1 MSDMLPTLEIS
12 ENFYSVQGE
21 GISTGVPAYFI
32 RLKSCN
38 LRCGLLAQEITSL
51 TKEMKNVEE
60 YVAGGNLI
68 GGLQKEGKATWTC
81 DSAPV
86 WVKGVHKP
94 FQYLV
99 DDWISLDILDKVK
112 KGLIHLIWTGGEPTI
127 PKHQKAIFEFLNWFD
142 PKAGGFNEIETNG
155 TICINDDLFDRL
167 DQINCSAKL
176 SNSGMTVKQR
186 INPDA
191 IQIIKGHRNHSFK
204 FVVSTEEDIQE
215 AISTY
220 IEPFDLSIKNVCM
233 MPGLDKQEDFHERT
247 NFILEMSKKYGIRGL
262 QRLHIS
268 AWGSCTGV

>member
-1 MSDMLPTLEIS
+1 MSSSLEIS

-21 GISTGVPAYFI
+21 GISTGIPAYFI

-38 LRCGLLAQEITSL
+38 LRCGLLAQEIISL
-51 TKEMKNVEE
+51 TKEMKSTEE

-68 GGLQKEGKATWTC
+68 GALQREGKATWTC

-86 WVKGVHKP
+86 WVKGNYKP

-99 DDWISLDILDKVK
+99 DDWVSLGILENVK
-112 KGLIHLIWTGGEPTI
+112 NGLVHLIWTGGEPTI
-127 PKHQKAIFEFLNWFD
+127 PKHQKAIVEFLEWFD
-142 PKAGGFNEIETNG
+142 PEGNTFNEIETNG
-155 TICINDDLFDRL
+155 TIRINDELLNRL

-176 SNSGMTVKQR
+176 DNSGMSKEMR
-186 INPDA
+186 INPEA
-191 IQIIKGHRNHSFK
+191 IQIIKTHKNHSFK
-204 FVVSTEEDIQE
+204 FVVSTEDDIKE
-215 AISTY
+215 AFASY
-220 IEPFDLSIKNVCM
+220 IKPFDISIKSVCM

-247 NFILEMSKKYGIRGL
+247 NFILEMSKIYGIRGL

>member
-1 MSDMLPTLEIS
+1 MINMSSTLEIS

-38 LRCGLLAQEITSL
+38 LRCGLLAQEVTSL
-51 TKEMKNVEE
+51 TKEMNLSDE
-60 YVAGGNLI
+60 YVAGGNFT
-68 GGLQKEGKATWTC
+68 GGLQKQGKATWTC

-86 WVKGVHKP
+86 WVKGTHKP

-99 DDWISLDILDKVK
+99 DDWTNLGILNNVK
-112 KGLIHLIWTGGEPTI
+112 KGLVHLIWTGGEPTI
-127 PKHQKAIFEFLNWFD
+127 PKHQKAIVEFLNWFD
-142 PKAGGFNEIETNG
+142 IEKNTFNEIETNG
-155 TICINDDLFDRL
+155 TICIEKDLFSKL

-176 SNSGMTVKQR
+176 SNSGMSEKQR
-186 INPDA
+186 INASA
-191 IQIIKGHRNHSFK
+191 INTIKEHANHSFK

-215 AISTY
+215 VFATY
-220 IEPFDLSIKNVCM
+220 IEPFKLNIKNVCM
-233 MPGLDKQEDFHERT
+233 MPGLDNQKDFHERT

>member
-51 TKEMKNVEE
+51 TKEMKSVEE

-99 DDWISLDILDKVK
+99 DDWISLDILDKVN
-112 KGLIHLIWTGGEPTI
+112 KGLVHLIWTGGEPTI

-142 PKAGGFNEIETNG
+142 IKGTSFNEIETNG
-155 TICINDDLFDRL
+155 TICIKSDLFGVL

-176 SNSGMTVKQR
+176 SNSGMSVEQR
-186 INPDA
+186 INPEA
-191 IQIIKGHRNHSFK
+191 IRIIKEHINHSFK